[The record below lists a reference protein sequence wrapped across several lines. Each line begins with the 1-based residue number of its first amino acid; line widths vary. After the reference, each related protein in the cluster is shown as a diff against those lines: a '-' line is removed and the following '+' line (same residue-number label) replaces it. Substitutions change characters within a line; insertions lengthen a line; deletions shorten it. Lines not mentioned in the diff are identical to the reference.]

1 VKANVALNVCNAS
14 LGVVLRDLLDARA
27 SRQQADDFTARD
39 RRPVRLINRA

>member
-1 VKANVALNVCNAS
+1 VKANATLNACNAS
-14 LGVVLRDLLDARA
+14 LGVALHDLLDARP